1 MDLCPSRVKNTSPHR
16 GGDLRQRSP
25 RPVGPRS
32 LSRSARMLEAQWR
45 RFVLVALLPAV
56 TACGPSLKAQKPTGT
71 PTPPAATRPIAQPLI
86 PAPPVL
92 VADPVHV
99 VIAASDPPFKARPQE
114 LQHGHVEA
122 AT

>member
-56 TACGPSLKAQKPTGT
+56 TACRASLQAQKTTAPPPPSAAPPPLLQTI
-71 PTPPAATRPIAQPLI
+71 PPAPAAPVQEPPLVLLSASG
-86 PAPPVL
+86 PA
-92 VADPVHV
+92 
-99 VIAASDPPFKARPQE
+99 FQY
-114 LQHGHVEA
+114 
-122 AT
+122 